1 MITDLVRGGELFTQV
16 NKNVKH
22 NRTFTE
28 LETKMIAFELL
39 LAVENFNKIGV
50 MICDIRPENIL
61 FQQKYEPL
69 GQKNKKSKKE
79 NERDD
84 Q

>member
-1 MITDLVRGGELFTQV
+1 M
-16 NKNVKH
+16 NNNVKL

-39 LAVENFNKIGV
+39 LAVENFNKNGV

-61 FQQKYEPL
+61 FLEKYEPQ
-69 GQKNKKSKKE
+69 GEKKKKSKKE
-79 NERDD
+79 DEKDGK
-84 Q
+84 

>member
-1 MITDLVRGGELFTQV
+1 MVTELIKGGELFTQV
-16 NKNVKH
+16 NNNIKL

-39 LAVENFNKIGV
+39 LAVENFNKNGI

-61 FQQKYEPL
+61 FL
-69 GQKNKKSKKE
+69 
-79 NERDD
+79 
-84 Q
+84 